1 MTPRHIIKIFAMSVM
16 MLTASLTTYAQKSE
30 VLSTKPIFK
39 RAQYFVDYLE
49 NEQHQEIVRVEVDIL
64 VKQKVTFR
72 DLQSGHTYKILAFSD
87 DRIRDIDIMIY
98 RYDEATSEYVLVKKD
113 EDNSDMSLVALTP
126 TRTAEYKFEISAYA
140 FNPGYTVGHYGLII
154 CHD

>member
-1 MTPRHIIKIFAMSVM
+1 MTPRHIIKLFALSVL
-16 MLTASLTTYAQKSE
+16 MLTASLTTYAQKDI
-30 VLSTKPIFK
+30 LSTKPIFK

-49 NEQHQEIVRVEVDIL
+49 NELHQEIVRVEVDIL

-72 DLQSGHTYKILAFSD
+72 DLQAGQNYKIIAFSD
-87 DRIRDIDIMIY
+87 DRISDIDIMIY

-113 EDNSDMSLVALTP
+113 EDNSDMSLVPLTP
-126 TRTAEYKFEISAYA
+126 TRTGEYKFEISAYA
-140 FNPGYTVGHYGLII
+140 FKPGYNVGHYGLII